1 MTQYMYVH
9 QYVHDFKYRVC
20 LVVSVSAS
28 HTVGRGFRF
37 LLGHTKV
44 HHKKWYKLPPC
55 MAYNALGWNLA
66 VQPDCL
72 KGQVACGTV
81 YGNMH
86 LKDLLGSIVRVGFLS
101 SATWPSLA
109 KKHYNGLTN
118 QSFNQSC

>member
-1 MTQYMYVH
+1 M
-9 QYVHDFKYRVC
+9 
-20 LVVSVSAS
+20 
-28 HTVGRGFRF
+28 
-37 LLGHTKV
+37 
-44 HHKKWYKLPPC
+44 PPC
-55 MAYNALGWNLA
+55 MTYNALGWNLA

-101 SATWPSLA
+101 SATWPSLP